1 MRKTSGVSLMLLIF
15 LSLCLIIFSLL
26 SLSGAVADETLSSQ
40 AADRTTEYYA
50 AVTSANNLL
59 AQIDLQLAAYLKEAE
74 AANEADASKA
84 SSSDPETA
92 GTTSPGNKNAANH
105 AENSGTKQKETAY
118 LQLCSQIGKDI
129 PNVSWEDDLLA
140 FSVNVNEDQIL
151 QIKLTISYPTSDDD
165 TLYCIHTWKIVNT
178 SDWNADTS
186 MNLFRS
192 EDLS

>member
-40 AADRTTEYYA
+40 AADRTTDYYA
-50 AVTSANNLL
+50 AVTAANEML

-74 AANEADASKA
+74 
-84 SSSDPETA
+84 SSDMTESSDTTNIENTA
-92 GTTSPGNKNAANH
+92 ALTGK
-105 AENSGTKQKETAY
+105 SGIGQKETTY
-118 LQLCSQIGKDI
+118 LRLCRQIGEDI
-129 PNVSWEDDLLA
+129 PDVSWEDDLLA

-151 QIKLTISYPTSDDD
+151 QVKLEISYPTSDDD
-165 TLYCIHTWKIVNT
+165 TLYRIHTWKIVNT

-192 EDLS
+192 ENLS